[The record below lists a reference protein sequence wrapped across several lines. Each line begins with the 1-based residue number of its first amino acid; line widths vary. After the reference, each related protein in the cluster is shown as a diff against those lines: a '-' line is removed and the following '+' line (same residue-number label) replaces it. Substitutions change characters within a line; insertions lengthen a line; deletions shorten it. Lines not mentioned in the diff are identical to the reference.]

1 MKHLPKIALM
11 SLTVAGVMGL
21 SPDTQ
26 ARVTGFEIIDTVD
39 EYDGERFGKPGS
51 YERITAVASFAI
63 DPSSSRANN
72 IADIGKVP
80 VNDQGEVV
88 FSTEVVILRPTE
100 QASGVLFYEVPNRGR
115 NLSFP
120 LLNLSNTA
128 GDFTV
133 QDPGDGFLMRQGHTM
148 VWSGWQDGLNDS
160 LIGIDLPIIE
170 GVVGESR
177 EEFIFDNHEA
187 VSVVSLT
194 YPAADQNTE
203 HAFLTVR
210 PTPDAPR
217 QTVEGLS
224 FRYLDETRIE
234 IQRPDSM
241 DGGAIYEFIYPAK
254 HAVPA
259 GLGMLATSDLVSF
272 LRGAQGHDV
281 ETPLKNIEHTVAMGI
296 SQSGRF
302 LRDLIYQGYNADSQ
316 GNRVFDGAMAHI
328 AGSRKSFTNYPFAQP
343 GRYSRQHE
351 DHDVI
356 GDQFPFSYVETLD
369 PLTDQRDSIF
379 AVCRESNTCPK
390 LMHTDTSAEFW
401 QARASLV
408 STSPTGEPLTIP
420 DDVRLY
426 FFAGAPHF
434 NAWGG
439 ASSDSEVCK
448 YPSNP
453 ISVAPSMRALVSAME
468 SWVVSDVAPPVS
480 RYPGLDGDG
489 LVANVDLNL
498 PPLQGEVPKPPINEL
513 YVRNH
518 NMVPPEVGGQYS
530 VKVPEVDE
538 DGIALGGIRQPY
550 VAAPLG
556 TYLGWNLRDQGY
568 AEGQLCNL
576 SGSFI
581 PFESNSVQ
589 ENENSVQE
597 NERRPLASRYA
608 TPEAYQHS
616 LDLAIDELV
625 ETGFMLEEDRQWVMD
640 GAPHL

>member
-1 MKHLPKIALM
+1 MKHLPQIAVMTLA
-11 SLTVAGVMGL
+11 VAGGMGL
-21 SPDTQ
+21 APDTQ
-26 ARVTGFEIIDTVD
+26 ARVTGFEIGNTVVD
-39 EYDGERFGKPGS
+39 YDGERFGEAGA
-51 YERITAVASFAI
+51 YERIEAVASFAI
-63 DPSSSRANN
+63 DPTSSRASN
-72 IADIGKVP
+72 IADLEKAP

-120 LLNLSNTA
+120 LLNLTSIS

-133 QDPGDGFLMRQGHTM
+133 DESGDGFLMRQGHTM
-148 VWSGWQDGLNDS
+148 VWSGWQTGLSDS
-160 LIGIDLPIIE
+160 LIEIDLPVIE
-170 GVVGESR
+170 GVTGESR
-177 EEFIFDNHEA
+177 EEFVFDNHES
-187 VSVVSLT
+187 VSVASLT
-194 YPAADQNTE
+194 YPAADLNPE
-203 HAFLTVR
+203 HASLTVR

-217 QTVEGLS
+217 QMVEGLS
-224 FRYLDETRIE
+224 FRYLDENRIE

-241 DGGAIYEFIYPAK
+241 DGGAIYEFIYTAK
-254 HAVPA
+254 NAVPA
-259 GLGMLATSDLVSF
+259 GLGMLATSDLVAF

-281 ETPLKNIEHTVAMGI
+281 ETPLNNIEHTVAMGI

-328 AGSRKSFTNYPFAQP
+328 AGSRKTFTNYPFAQP
-343 GRYSRQHE
+343 GRFSRQHE
-351 DHDVI
+351 DHDAV

-369 PLTDQRDSIF
+369 PLTGQSDSIL
-379 AVCRESNTCPK
+379 AACRANDTCPK
-390 LMHTDTSAEFW
+390 LMHTDTSSEFW

-408 STSPTGEPLTIP
+408 ATSPTGDPLTMP

-434 NAWGG
+434 NAWGES
-439 ASSDSEVCK
+439 SSDNDVCQ

-453 ISVAPSMRALVSAME
+453 ISVAPSMRALVNAMA
-468 SWVVSDVAPPVS
+468 SWVVDDIAPPAS
-480 RYPGLDGDG
+480 RYPGLNGDG
-489 LVANVDLNL
+489 LVVNGELSL

-513 YVRNH
+513 YARNH
-518 NMVPPEVGGQYS
+518 TVVPPEVGEQYA

-581 PFESNSVQ
+581 PFESSNDGRQSI
-589 ENENSVQE
+589 S
-597 NERRPLASRYA
+597 SRYPN
-608 TPEAYQHS
+608 PESYQAS
-616 LDLAIDELV
+616 LNEAIDELV
-625 ETGFMLEEDRQWVMD
+625 ETGFMLEPDRQWVME
-640 GAPHL
+640 GAPEL